1 MNLWRSII
9 KELRRLNSGR
19 IDRGKL
25 SRMSRRQQSTA
36 VKAAL
41 KDHHSNPQ
49 RCC

>member
-1 MNLWRSII
+1 MRLWRSII

-19 IDRGKL
+19 IGGKEL
-25 SRMSRRQQSTA
+25 SRLPRREKTAA

-41 KDHHSNPQ
+41 AAHHDRPN